1 MWKCNIWLSW
11 NKSNNYYF
19 LMWDLWGSFTYT
31 KQRLYYVVKDSP
43 LFQILMPKW
52 TVRFKLSLSLYLS
65 VADSASQTLL
75 GSFRSVQKTQMGQN
89 NKSMEILGLIY
100 GKRQKVIGFGL
111 NFMFFWGKLQFF
123 YQFFLENVNILPRFA
138 KFWKKL
144 CAILGL
150 IY

>member
-1 MWKCNIWLSW
+1 MEQIKQLLLPYVRPVRQFYLYKAKIILCS
-11 NKSNNYYF
+11 K
-19 LMWDLWGSFTYT
+19 GFTT
-31 KQRLYYVVKDSP
+31 ISDFNAKMNS
-43 LFQILMPKW
+43 QIQ
-52 TVRFKLSLSLYLS
+52 TLSLSISLYLS

-138 KFWKKL
+138 KF
-144 CAILGL
+144 
-150 IY
+150 